1 VIEPTEFARQAATL
15 GYRWYAG
22 VPCSFLTGLINHVST
37 DPALT
42 YVSSANEGDAVAA
55 AAGAWVGGQRSIAL
69 MQNSGLGNAVS
80 PLTSLTHVFR
90 IPVLLLV
97 TVRGEPGVADEPQHA
112 LMGRITPALLDTMEI
127 PWVYLPD
134 SPQALAQSLAQADA
148 SFAERERPY
157 ALLVRKGRFAPCK
170 PTPVVEAPPRAAHA
184 TPRSTWRSPTT
195 ARPSR
200 IQALERVARLVPE
213 RKNVIIATTGYT
225 GRELYTLGDHAHQL
239 YMVGSM
245 GCASSFGLGL
255 ALTRPDL
262 RVVVLDGDGAALM
275 RMGNLATIG
284 AYHPP
289 NLLHVLLDNEVHDS
303 TGSQA
308 TVARDISFAAI
319 AAACGYAEI
328 LEGDDLSLLD
338 EALQRRNVIGP
349 MFVHLKIAPGVAATP
364 PRPGLAPADVLRR
377 LMNHIG
383 SSSLAARPFAK
394 TS

>member
-1 VIEPTEFARQAATL
+1 MIEPAEFARQAAAL

-22 VPCSFLTGLINHVST
+22 VPCSFFTGLINHVNT
-37 DPALT
+37 DTALT

-55 AAGAWVGGQRSIAL
+55 AAGAWVGGRRSIAL

-112 LMGRITPALLDTMEI
+112 LMGRITPALLDIMEI
-127 PWVYLPD
+127 PWDYLPD
-134 SPQALAQSLAQADA
+134 SHQALAQALAQADA
-148 SFAERERPY
+148 SIGERERPY

-170 PTPVVEAPPRAAHA
+170 PAPVEAPPRSPRAA
-184 TPRSTWRSPTT
+184 PRSAWRSPP
-195 ARPSR
+195 AVRPSR
-200 IQALERVARLVPE
+200 IEALEHVARLVPE
-213 RKNVIIATTGYT
+213 RKSVVIATTGYT
-225 GRELYTLGDHAHQL
+225 GRELYALGDHAHQL

-255 ALTRPDL
+255 ALARPDL

-275 RMGNLATIG
+275 RMGNLATLG

-303 TGSQA
+303 TGGQA
-308 TVARDISFAAI
+308 TVARYISFAAI
-319 AAACGYAEI
+319 AAACGYAEVS
-328 LEGDDLSLLD
+328 EGDDLSLLD
-338 EALQRRNVIGP
+338 EALQRRNGIGP
-349 MFVHLKIAPGVAATP
+349 AFVHLKIAPGVAATP

-383 SSSLAARPFAK
+383 SPSLSAHPCAK

>member
-1 VIEPTEFARQAATL
+1 MIEPAEFARQAAAL

-22 VPCSFLTGLINHVST
+22 VPCSFFTGLINHVNT
-37 DPALT
+37 DTALT

-55 AAGAWVGGQRSIAL
+55 AAGAWVGGRRSIAL

-112 LMGRITPALLDTMEI
+112 LMGRITPALLDIMEI

-134 SPQALAQSLAQADA
+134 SPQALAQALAQADA
-148 SFAERERPY
+148 SIGERERPY

-170 PTPVVEAPPRAAHA
+170 PTPVEAPPRLPRA
-184 TPRSTWRSPTT
+184 TPRSAWRSPP
-195 ARPSR
+195 AVRPSR
-200 IQALERVARLVPE
+200 IEALERVARLVPE
-213 RKNVIIATTGYT
+213 RKSVVIATTGYT
-225 GRELYTLGDHAHQL
+225 GRELYALGDHTHQL

-284 AYHPP
+284 AYRPP

-303 TGSQA
+303 TGGQA

-319 AAACGYAEI
+319 AAACGYAEVS
-328 LEGDDLSLLD
+328 EGDDLSLLD
-338 EALQRRNVIGP
+338 EALQGRNGIGP
-349 MFVHLKIAPGVAATP
+349 VFVHLKIAPGVAATP

-377 LMNHIG
+377 LMNYIG
-383 SSSLAARPFAK
+383 SPSLSAHPCAK

>member
-1 VIEPTEFARQAATL
+1 MIEPAEFARQAAAL

-22 VPCSFLTGLINHVST
+22 VPCSFFTGLINYVST

-55 AAGAWVGGQRSIAL
+55 AAGAWVGGRRSIAL

-127 PWVYLPD
+127 PWAYLPD
-134 SPQALAQSLAQADA
+134 SPQALEEALAQADA
-148 SFAERERPY
+148 SIGERERPY
-157 ALLVRKGRFAPCK
+157 ALLVRKGRFAACK
-170 PTPVVEAPPRAAHA
+170 PAPVEAPPRPPRAA
-184 TPRSTWRSPTT
+184 PRSAWRSPPA

-200 IQALERVARLVPE
+200 HQALERVARLVPE
-213 RKNVIIATTGYT
+213 RNSVVIATTGYT
-225 GRELYTLGDHAHQL
+225 GRELYALGDRAHQL

-262 RVVVLDGDGAALM
+262 TVVVLDGDGAALM
-275 RMGNLATIG
+275 RMGNLATLG
-284 AYHPP
+284 AYRPP
-289 NLLHVLLDNEVHDS
+289 NLIHLLLDNEVHDS
-303 TGSQA
+303 TGGQA
-308 TVARDISFAAI
+308 TVARDIAFAAI
-319 AAACGYAEI
+319 AAACGYAHVS
-328 LEGDDLSLLD
+328 EGDDLSLL
-338 EALQRRNVIGP
+338 EQALTRPAGAGP
-349 MFVHLKIAPGVAATP
+349 VFVHLKIAPGVAATP

-383 SSSLAARPFAK
+383 SPSLPAHPCAK

>member
-1 VIEPTEFARQAATL
+1 
-15 GYRWYAG
+15 
-22 VPCSFLTGLINHVST
+22 LINYVIT

-55 AAGAWVGGQRSIAL
+55 TAGAWVGGRRSIAL

-112 LMGRITPALLDTMEI
+112 LMGRITTALLDTMEI
-127 PWVYLPD
+127 PWAYLPD
-134 SPQALAQSLAQADA
+134 SHQALAQALAQADA
-148 SFAERERPY
+148 SIGERERPY
-157 ALLVRKGRFAPCK
+157 VLLVRKGRFAPCK
-170 PTPVVEAPPRAAHA
+170 PAPVVEAPPHAARA
-184 TPRSTWRSPTT
+184 TPRSAWRSPTM

-200 IQALERVARLVPE
+200 IEALERIARLVPE
-213 RKNVIIATTGYT
+213 RKNVVIATTGYT
-225 GRELYTLGDHAHQL
+225 GRELYALGDHAHQL

-284 AYHPP
+284 AYRPP

-303 TGSQA
+303 TGGQT

-319 AAACGYAEI
+319 AAACGYAEV

-338 EALQRRNVIGP
+338 EALQGRNGIGP
-349 MFVHLKIAPGVAATP
+349 VFVHLKIAPGVAATP

-383 SSSLAARPFAK
+383 SPSLSAYPCAK

>member
-1 VIEPTEFARQAATL
+1 MIEPTEFARQAAAL

-22 VPCSFLTGLINHVST
+22 VPCSFFTGLINHVNT
-37 DPALT
+37 DTALT

-55 AAGAWVGGQRSIAL
+55 AAGAWVGGRRSIAL

-112 LMGRITPALLDTMEI
+112 LMGRITPALLDIMEI

-134 SPQALAQSLAQADA
+134 SPQALAQALAQADA
-148 SFAERERPY
+148 SIGERERPY

-170 PTPVVEAPPRAAHA
+170 PTPVEAPPRLPRA
-184 TPRSTWRSPTT
+184 TPRSAWRSPP
-195 ARPSR
+195 AVRPSR
-200 IQALERVARLVPE
+200 IEALERVARLVPE
-213 RKNVIIATTGYT
+213 RKSVVIATTGYT
-225 GRELYTLGDHAHQL
+225 GRELYALGDHTHQL

-284 AYHPP
+284 AYRPP

-303 TGSQA
+303 TGGQA

-319 AAACGYAEI
+319 AAACGYAEVS
-328 LEGDDLSLLD
+328 EGDDLSLLD
-338 EALQRRNVIGP
+338 EALQGRNGIGP
-349 MFVHLKIAPGVAATP
+349 VFVHLKIAPGVAATP

-377 LMNHIG
+377 LMNYIG
-383 SSSLAARPFAK
+383 SPSLSAHPCAK

>member
-1 VIEPTEFARQAATL
+1 VIEPTEFARQAAAL
-15 GYRWYAG
+15 GYCWYAG
-22 VPCSFLTGLINHVST
+22 VPCSFFTGLINHVST

-55 AAGAWVGGQRSIAL
+55 AAGAWVGGRRSIAL

-127 PWVYLPD
+127 PWAYLPD
-134 SPQALAQSLAQADA
+134 SRQALAQALAQADA
-148 SFAERERPY
+148 SIGERERPY
-157 ALLVRKGRFAPCK
+157 ALLVRKSRFAPCK
-170 PTPVVEAPPRAAHA
+170 PAPVEAPPRPPRAA
-184 TPRSTWRSPTT
+184 PRSAWRSPP
-195 ARPSR
+195 AVRPSR
-200 IQALERVARLVPE
+200 IEALERVARLVPE
-213 RKNVIIATTGYT
+213 RKSVVIATTGYT
-225 GRELYTLGDHAHQL
+225 GRELYALGDHAHQL

-284 AYHPP
+284 AYRPP

-303 TGSQA
+303 TGGQA

-319 AAACGYAEI
+319 AAACGYAEVS
-328 LEGDDLSLLD
+328 EGDDLSLLD
-338 EALQRRNVIGP
+338 EALQGRNGIGP
-349 MFVHLKIAPGVAATP
+349 VFVHLKIAPGVAATP

-383 SSSLAARPFAK
+383 SPSLPAHPYV
-394 TS
+394 

>member
-1 VIEPTEFARQAATL
+1 MIEPTEFARQAAAL

-22 VPCSFLTGLINHVST
+22 VPCSFFTGLINHVST
-37 DPALT
+37 NPAFT

-55 AAGAWVGGQRSIAL
+55 AAGAWVGGRRSIAL

-80 PLTSLTHVFR
+80 PLTSLTYVFR

-127 PWVYLPD
+127 PWAYMPD
-134 SPQALAQSLAQADA
+134 SPQALARALAQADA
-148 SFAERERPY
+148 SIGERERPY
-157 ALLVRKGRFAPCK
+157 ALLVRKGRFAVCK
-170 PTPVVEAPPRAAHA
+170 LAPVEAPPRPPRVA
-184 TPRSTWRSPTT
+184 PRSAWRSPPA

-200 IQALERVARLVPE
+200 IEALERVAQLVPE
-213 RKNVIIATTGYT
+213 RKSVVIATTGYT
-225 GRELYTLGDHAHQL
+225 GRELYALGDRTHQL

-275 RMGNLATIG
+275 RMGNLATLG
-284 AYHPP
+284 AYRPP

-303 TGSQA
+303 TGGQD
-308 TVARDISFAAI
+308 TVSRDISFAAI
-319 AAACGYAEI
+319 AAACGYAEVS
-328 LEGDDLSLLD
+328 EGDDLSLLD
-338 EALQRRNVIGP
+338 EALQGRNGIGP
-349 MFVHLKIAPGVAATP
+349 VFIHLKIAPGVTAAP

-383 SSSLAARPFAK
+383 SASLPAHPCTK

>member
-1 VIEPTEFARQAATL
+1 M

-22 VPCSFLTGLINHVST
+22 VPCSFFTGLINHVNT
-37 DPALT
+37 DPTLT
-42 YVSSANEGDAVAA
+42 YLSSANEGDAVAA
-55 AAGAWVGGQRSIAL
+55 SAGAWVGGQRSIAL
-69 MQNSGLGNAVS
+69 MQNSGLGNAVN

-97 TVRGEPGVADEPQHA
+97 TIRGEPGVADEPQHA
-112 LMGRITPALLDTMEI
+112 LMGRITPSLLDTMEI

-134 SPQALAQSLAQADA
+134 SPQALAQALAHAEASL
-148 SFAERERPY
+148 SERERPY

-170 PTPVVEAPPRAAHA
+170 PARMEAPIFPPRPALQSA
-184 TPRSTWRSPTT
+184 WRSPP
-195 ARPSR
+195 AVRPSR
-200 IQALERVARLVPE
+200 IEALERITRLVPE
-213 RKNVIIATTGYT
+213 RKSVVIATTGYT
-225 GRELYTLGDHAHQL
+225 GRELYALGDHAHQL

-284 AYHPP
+284 AYRPP

-303 TGSQA
+303 TGGQA
-308 TVARDISFAAI
+308 TVARYISFAAI
-319 AAACGYAEI
+319 AAACGYAEVS
-328 LEGDDLSLLD
+328 EGDDLVLLD
-338 EALQRRNVIGP
+338 KALQRQNGIGP

-377 LMNHIG
+377 FMSHIG
-383 SSSLAARPFAK
+383 SPSLLAHPCAK

>member
-1 VIEPTEFARQAATL
+1 VIEPSEFARQAAAL

-22 VPCSFLTGLINHVST
+22 VPCSFFIGLINHVSNN
-37 DPALT
+37 PAHT

-55 AAGAWVGGQRSIAL
+55 AAGAWVGGRRSIAL

-97 TVRGEPGVADEPQHA
+97 TVRGEPGVVDEPQHA

-127 PWVYLPD
+127 PWAYLPD
-134 SPQALAQSLAQADA
+134 SPQALAQALAQADA
-148 SFAERERPY
+148 SIGERERPY

-170 PTPVVEAPPRAAHA
+170 PTPVDAPPRPPRAA
-184 TPRSTWRSPTT
+184 PRSAWRSPP
-195 ARPSR
+195 AVRPSR
-200 IQALERVARLVPE
+200 IEALERVARLVPE
-213 RKNVIIATTGYT
+213 RKSVVIATTGYT
-225 GRELYTLGDHAHQL
+225 GRELYALGDYAHQL

-284 AYHPP
+284 AYRPP

-303 TGSQA
+303 TGGQA

-319 AAACGYAEI
+319 AAACGYTEVS
-328 LEGDDLSLLD
+328 EGDDLSLLD
-338 EALQRRNVIGP
+338 EALQGRKGIGP
-349 MFVHLKIAPGVAATP
+349 VFVHLKIAPGVAATP

-383 SSSLAARPFAK
+383 SPSLSAHPCAK

>member
-1 VIEPTEFARQAATL
+1 
-15 GYRWYAG
+15 
-22 VPCSFLTGLINHVST
+22 
-37 DPALT
+37 
-42 YVSSANEGDAVAA
+42 VSSANEGDAVAA
-55 AAGAWVGGQRSIAL
+55 AAGAWVGGRRSIAL

-97 TVRGEPGVADEPQHA
+97 TVRGEPGVVDEPQHA

-127 PWVYLPD
+127 PWAYLPD
-134 SPQALAQSLAQADA
+134 SPQALAQALAQADA
-148 SFAERERPY
+148 SIGERERPY
-157 ALLVRKGRFAPCK
+157 TLLVRKGRFAPCK
-170 PTPVVEAPPRAAHA
+170 PAPVEAPPRLPRAA
-184 TPRSTWRSPTT
+184 PRSAWRSPP
-195 ARPSR
+195 AVRPSR
-200 IQALERVARLVPE
+200 IEALERVARLVPE
-213 RKNVIIATTGYT
+213 RKSVVIATTGYT
-225 GRELYTLGDHAHQL
+225 GRELYALGDHAHQL

-284 AYHPP
+284 AYRPP

-303 TGSQA
+303 TGGQA

-319 AAACGYAEI
+319 AAACGYAEVS
-328 LEGDDLSLLD
+328 EGDDLSLLD
-338 EALQRRNVIGP
+338 EALQGRKGIGP
-349 MFVHLKIAPGVAATP
+349 VFVHLKIAPGVAATP

-383 SSSLAARPFAK
+383 SPSLSAHPCAK

>member
-1 VIEPTEFARQAATL
+1 MIEPTEFARQAAEL

-37 DPALT
+37 DPELF
-42 YVSSANEGDAVAA
+42 YLSSANEGDAVAA
-55 AAGAWVGGQRSIAL
+55 AAGAWVGGKRSIAL

-80 PLTSLTHVFR
+80 PLTSLTNVFR

-112 LMGRITPALLDTMEI
+112 LMGRITPALLDTMDI
-127 PWVYLPD
+127 PWAYLPD
-134 SPQALAQSLAQADA
+134 SPQALVQALSQADELLG
-148 SFAERERPY
+148 ERECPY
-157 ALLVRKGRFAPCK
+157 ALVVRKGRFAPCK
-170 PTPVVEAPPRAAHA
+170 PAPVEAPARPPRA
-184 TPRSTWRSPTT
+184 TPRSAWRSPTS

-200 IQALERVARLVPE
+200 IEALERLARLVPE
-213 RKNVIIATTGYT
+213 RRSVVIATTGYT
-225 GRELYTLGDHAHQL
+225 GRELYALGDRAHQL

-255 ALTRPDL
+255 ALARPDL
-262 RVVVLDGDGAALM
+262 LVVVLDGDGAALM
-275 RMGNLATIG
+275 RMGNLATLG

-303 TGSQA
+303 TGGQA

-319 AAACGYAEI
+319 AAACGYAEV

-338 EALQRRNVIGP
+338 EALQRPSGIGP
-349 MFVHLKIAPGVAATP
+349 VFVHLKIAPGASVTP
-364 PRPGLAPADVLRR
+364 PRPGLAPPDVLRR
-377 LMNHIG
+377 LMTHIG
-383 SSSLAARPFAK
+383 SPSLRARSSVKA
-394 TS
+394 S

>member
-1 VIEPTEFARQAATL
+1 MIEPAEFALQAAAL

-22 VPCSFLTGLINHVST
+22 LPCSFFTGLINHVNT

-55 AAGAWVGGQRSIAL
+55 AAGAWVGGRRSIAL

-112 LMGRITPALLDTMEI
+112 LMGRITPALLDIMEI
-127 PWVYLPD
+127 PWAYLPD
-134 SPQALAQSLAQADA
+134 SPQALAQALAQADA
-148 SFAERERPY
+148 SIGERERPY

-170 PTPVVEAPPRAAHA
+170 PAPVEAPPRSPRAA
-184 TPRSTWRSPTT
+184 PRSAWRSPP
-195 ARPSR
+195 AVRPSR
-200 IQALERVARLVPE
+200 IEALERVARLVPK
-213 RKNVIIATTGYT
+213 RNNVVIATTGYT
-225 GRELYTLGDHAHQL
+225 GRELYALGDHAHQL

-284 AYHPP
+284 AYRPR

-303 TGSQA
+303 TGGQA

-319 AAACGYAEI
+319 AAACGYAEVS
-328 LEGDDLSLLD
+328 EGDNLSLLD
-338 EALQRRNVIGP
+338 EALQGRNGIGP
-349 MFVHLKIAPGVAATP
+349 VFVHLKIAPGVAATP

-383 SSSLAARPFAK
+383 SPSLSAHPCAK